1 MVTAM
6 GGMMLI
12 MMTSAAA
19 LGAATADI
27 PVARE
32 DLDRKRAYA
41 AAEAGI
47 ADYFYKLNGDN
58 AYWTKCTNVP
68 EPHAV
73 NQPWNGSGGDPR
85 RWRQVP
91 NSDAQY
97 TIELMPK
104 NGFSQCSTS
113 QSQQS
118 MIDATTG
125 TFSIRATG
133 RSRGE
138 KRSIVA
144 TLRRRGFLDF
154 LYFTD
159 IETTDPTWY
168 EMTAGGDPTNPDLVS
183 WASTHCSK
191 WWRLGRGS
199 ELYNGRIYR
208 SGSWQNF
215 STRCTEIQFID
226 QDVVAG
232 PLHTNDGLLTSG
244 SPDFGR
250 SRADAIEVSAP
261 PRGWRS
267 SGSGQPNFIGTWTE
281 SSPVMALPP
290 SDAALA
296 SVAEPTYTFTG
307 RTTIRLNG
315 STMTVNG
322 STTMPLP
329 SNGVVY
335 VHNGACGQG
344 YQPLDPYG
352 NAPGCADVYVSGNYS
367 GNLTI
372 GTEKDIIVD
381 GDVTR
386 SGDVMLGLI
395 ANNFVRVYHPVTRSS
410 SDRTSCTNA
419 PGTMNDVEIDA
430 AILSLQ
436 HSFTV
441 DNYYCGARLGNLT
454 VTGAIGQK
462 YRGPVGRSGSGG
474 GNGYTKRYSYDD
486 RLRFRSPPHFLDP
499 VQSAWRVIRQ
509 SEQAPAR

>member
-12 MMTSAAA
+12 MMTSVAA

-47 ADYFYKLNGDN
+47 NDYFYKLNGDN
-58 AYWTKCTNVP
+58 TYWTKCTNVP

-73 NQPWNGSGGDPR
+73 NQPWDGHGQDPR

-91 NSDAQY
+91 SSDAQY
-97 TIELMPK
+97 TIELMPA
-104 NGFSQCSTS
+104 NGFGQCSTS
-113 QSQQS
+113 QSQAS
-118 MIDATTG
+118 MIDAATG

-138 KRSIVA
+138 KRSVVA

-159 IETTDPTWY
+159 LETSDPSWY
-168 EMTAGGDPTNPDLVS
+168 TLNAGGDPTNPDLVS
-183 WASTHCSK
+183 WASANCSK
-191 WWRLGRGS
+191 WWRLGRGN
-199 ELYNGRIYR
+199 ELYSGRIYR
-208 SGSWQNF
+208 DGSWQNF
-215 STRCTEIQFID
+215 SMRCTEIQFID

-232 PLHTNDGLLTSG
+232 PFHTNDGILTSG

-267 SGSGQPNFIGTWTE
+267 SSSGQPNFIGTWTE

-296 SVAEPTYTFTG
+296 TVAQPAYTFTG

-322 STTMPLP
+322 NSMPLP

-335 VHNGACGQG
+335 VHNGVCGQG

-352 NAPGCADVYVSGNYS
+352 NAPGCADVYVSGSYS

-395 ANNFVRVYHPVTRSS
+395 ANNFIRVYHPVNRSS
-410 SDRTSCTNA
+410 SDPTQCTNA
-419 PGTMNDVEIDA
+419 AGTMNNVTIDA

-454 VTGAIGQK
+454 VNGAIGQK
-462 YRGPVGRSGSGG
+462 YRGPVGRSGGSG